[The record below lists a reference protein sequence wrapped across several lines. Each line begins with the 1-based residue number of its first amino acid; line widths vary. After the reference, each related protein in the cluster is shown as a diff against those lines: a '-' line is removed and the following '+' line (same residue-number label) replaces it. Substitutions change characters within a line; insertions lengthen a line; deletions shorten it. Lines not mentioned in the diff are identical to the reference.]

1 MNRAAL
7 EVSNLEIAFHRG
19 GALQPVVDGVSFS
32 LEAGQISGL
41 VGESGCGKSVTAHAL
56 MGLLPDRLAQ
66 TSVASL
72 KVDGEQLARASTR
85 QWREM
90 RGRHMAMIFQEPATA
105 LDPVFTIGSQIGDII
120 RRRDGLGRAAAR
132 EQALKAL
139 EASGFKQPQALLHA
153 YPHQL
158 SGGMRQLIMIAMA
171 IAVRPKVLIADE
183 PTTAL
188 DVTTQALVI
197 ERLLRLTRNFN
208 TAVLLVTH
216 DFGVAARCCNEVMVM
231 YCGRLVEQGRYQD
244 LYRHPQHPYTAGL
257 IAAVPRVGAQHKPRA
272 IPGRVPALSELPR
285 GCRFAARCGRADS
298 ICSTTYPV
306 LNALG
311 AGRVACHHP
320 L

>member
-1 MNRAAL
+1 
-7 EVSNLEIAFHRG
+7 
-19 GALQPVVDGVSFS
+19 
-32 LEAGQISGL
+32 
-41 VGESGCGKSVTAHAL
+41 
-56 MGLLPDRLAQ
+56 
-66 TSVASL
+66 
-72 KVDGEQLARASTR
+72 
-85 QWREM
+85 
-90 RGRHMAMIFQEPATA
+90 MAMIFQEPATA

-120 RRRDGLGRAAAR
+120 RRRDRLGKAAAR

-139 EASGFKQPQALLHA
+139 EASGFKQPQALLQA

-231 YCGRLVEQGRYQD
+231 YCG
-244 LYRHPQHPYTAGL
+244 L